1 MAEQMKLY
9 DVELNGLTHV
19 AQYLPETAKRL
30 GLKEHKDQAAAPKT
44 KVQSTDASKAGERVA
59 GTPAK

>member
-9 DVELNGLTHV
+9 DVELNGLTHI

-30 GLKEHKDQAAAPKT
+30 GLEEHKDQAAAPKT
-44 KVQSTDASKAGERVA
+44 KVQGTD